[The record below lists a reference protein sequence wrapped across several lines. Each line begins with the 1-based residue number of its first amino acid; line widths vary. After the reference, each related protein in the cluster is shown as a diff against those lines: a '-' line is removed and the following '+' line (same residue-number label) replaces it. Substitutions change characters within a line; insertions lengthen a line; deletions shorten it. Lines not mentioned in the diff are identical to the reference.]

1 MAARFLALLLI
12 PFFLFSTSV
21 SPSRAEDQLE
31 DDLMDRY
38 VSLPGSFSFVR
49 RAPEGTVAGK
59 VVLTLFEDFICP
71 HCYQVF
77 TELVPALKK
86 KYQKKLDVRFH
97 GIPFVHASSN
107 IPARAYAI
115 AHEFGLNEEMQQ
127 ALFRVRFEEDID
139 TTSRSGIAHVA
150 SSIGLDPELLL
161 TRLDAGGGKDEVEQ
175 TIALG
180 QRYHLDSVPSLIFD
194 GWIRVNDL
202 SVQNIETIIDGL
214 LERKQATR

>member
-12 PFFLFSTSV
+12 PFLLFSTSL
-21 SPSRAEDQLE
+21 SPSRAE

-49 RAPEGTVAGK
+49 RAPEETVAGK

-77 TELVPALKK
+77 TELIPALKK
-86 KYQKKLDVRFH
+86 KYQKKLDIRFR

-115 AHEFGLNEEMQQ
+115 AHEFGLHEEMQQ
-127 ALFRVRFEEDID
+127 ALFHVRFEEDID

-150 SSIGLDPELLL
+150 NSIGLDPELLL
-161 TRLDAGGGKDEVEQ
+161 TRLDAGGGKNEVEQ